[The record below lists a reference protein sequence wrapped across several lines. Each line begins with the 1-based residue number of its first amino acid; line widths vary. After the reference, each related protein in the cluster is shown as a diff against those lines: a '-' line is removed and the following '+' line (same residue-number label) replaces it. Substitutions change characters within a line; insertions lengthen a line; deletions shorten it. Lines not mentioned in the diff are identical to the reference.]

1 MGPIG
6 SRSRGPR
13 LAEGIPSAFR
23 TCARR
28 PANIPWS
35 QHNKHFHS
43 RGNDPAMLQE
53 IAPIAVRPSTLTKA
67 Q

>member
-1 MGPIG
+1 MDPIG

-13 LAEGIPSAFR
+13 LAEDIPSAFR
-23 TCARR
+23 TCGRR

-35 QHNKHFHS
+35 QDNKHFHS
-43 RGNDPAMLQE
+43 RGKDPAMPQE